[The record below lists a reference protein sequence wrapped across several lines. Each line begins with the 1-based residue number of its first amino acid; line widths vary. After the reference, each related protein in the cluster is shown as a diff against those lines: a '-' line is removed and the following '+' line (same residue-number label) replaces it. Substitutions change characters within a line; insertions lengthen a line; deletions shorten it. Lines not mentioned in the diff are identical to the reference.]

1 MSELYTQ
8 PLQFEPLL
16 PRQGVGALIGKSR
29 RVVEGA
35 LRLQGA
41 LHPVSLSVLRELV
54 RSMNS
59 YYSNLI
65 EGQGTHPRNIERA
78 LRADFSAKPEV
89 ARRQRIAMAHMSAER
104 ELEQWMTEHGMA
116 EGKALQ
122 SSFLRKAHR
131 ALYERLDE
139 ADRTT
144 PDGRTIAPGQL
155 RQADVDVGRHIA
167 PSHAAV
173 PVFLRRMDEVYRQA
187 VGLDNLL
194 ITAAAAH
201 HRAAW
206 VHPFLDGNGRA
217 CRLQTHCALLPL
229 SGGLWS
235 VSRGFGRAR
244 DAYYASLADADMPR
258 HGDLDGRGN
267 LSERM
272 LLKWCEFFIDT
283 CLDQVEFMGQMLDLE
298 KLRERVEALVLVRT
312 AQPAQ
317 YPNYRKEAV
326 LPLHH
331 VLLAGSISR
340 GEFTQM
346 TGLGERTARPILS
359 QLLKDGLLQS
369 DSPKGRVYVGFPL
382 DALNILF
389 PNLYPEAGTT
399 NAET

>member
-8 PLQFEPLL
+8 PHQFEPLL
-16 PRQGVGALIGKSR
+16 PSQGVGALIGKTR

-65 EGQGTHPRNIERA
+65 EGQGTHPSNIERA

-89 ARRQRIAMAHMSAER
+89 AKRQRIAVAHMSAER
-104 ELEQWMTEHGMA
+104 ELEQWMSDHGMA

-122 SSFLRKAHR
+122 SSFLRRAHQ

-173 PVFLRRMDEVYRQA
+173 PAFLRRMDEVYRQA

-194 ITAAAAH
+194 TTAAAAH

-206 VHPFLDGNGRA
+206 VHPFLDGTAAPAGFRHIA
-217 CRLQTHCALLPL
+217 RCCR
-229 SGGLWS
+229 
-235 VSRGFGRAR
+235 
-244 DAYYASLADADMPR
+244 
-258 HGDLDGRGN
+258 
-267 LSERM
+267 
-272 LLKWCEFFIDT
+272 
-283 CLDQVEFMGQMLDLE
+283 
-298 KLRERVEALVLVRT
+298 
-312 AQPAQ
+312 
-317 YPNYRKEAV
+317 
-326 LPLHH
+326 
-331 VLLAGSISR
+331 
-340 GEFTQM
+340 
-346 TGLGERTARPILS
+346 
-359 QLLKDGLLQS
+359 
-369 DSPKGRVYVGFPL
+369 
-382 DALNILF
+382 
-389 PNLYPEAGTT
+389 
-399 NAET
+399 